1 MNLLFWTK
9 AAKANKL
16 LSQLESQYHLLQ
28 SQPLSEFPE
37 VADLQ
42 RESTQIELTK
52 IAHTHYLLRCEHTLS
67 YPFNHPRLP
76 LSPGIVVNYSDELT
90 PYDYS
95 SSYSPLYQLSSNYSN
110 FFQQALA
117 NANSVHIANRL
128 ASLSSELSHTFT
140 NPDALR
146 VADILTNGIASDEY
160 FYRGLLSKADLAVLA
175 NHFRT
180 DIIHLI

>member
-42 RESTQIELTK
+42 RESIQIELTK

-67 YPFNHPRLP
+67 YPLNHPRLP
-76 LSPGIVVNYSDELT
+76 LSPGIVAICEDHYEDHYTASYAS
-90 PYDYS
+90 PY
-95 SSYSPLYQLSSNYSN
+95 PLSSNYSN
-110 FFQQALA
+110 FFRQALA
-117 NANSVHIANRL
+117 NANSVHIADRL

-146 VADILTNGIASDEY
+146 VADILTNGITSDEY
-160 FYRGLLSKADLAVLA
+160 FYRGLLSKADLVVLA
-175 NHFRT
+175 SHFHT

>member
-16 LSQLESQYHLLQ
+16 LSKLEAQYHQLQ

-42 RESTQIELTK
+42 RESIQIELTK

-67 YPFNHPRLP
+67 YPFNHSRLP
-76 LSPGIVVNYSDELT
+76 LSPGIVVPVLSGSLLDHPTSIYISPYPISPNYSH
-90 PYDYS
+90 
-95 SSYSPLYQLSSNYSN
+95 

-117 NANSVHIANRL
+117 NANSVHTANRL

-140 NPDALR
+140 DPDALR
-146 VADILTNGIASDEY
+146 VADCLAQRIDSNEY
-160 FYRGLLSKADLAVLA
+160 FYRGPLTKADLVVLA
-175 NHFRT
+175 SHYRT

>member
-9 AAKANKL
+9 AAKADKL
-16 LSQLESQYHLLQ
+16 LSKLEAQYHQLQ

-42 RESTQIELTK
+42 RESIQIELTK

-67 YPFNHPRLP
+67 YPFNHSRLP
-76 LSPGIVVNYSDELT
+76 LSPGIVVAYLQTPPIFKNSVYTPPYPISPNYSH
-90 PYDYS
+90 
-95 SSYSPLYQLSSNYSN
+95 

-140 NPDALR
+140 DPDALR
-146 VADILTNGIASDEY
+146 VANYLAQQIDPDEY
-160 FYRGLLSKADLAVLA
+160 FYRGSLTKADLVVLA
-175 NHFRT
+175 SHYRT

>member
-9 AAKANKL
+9 AAKADKL
-16 LSQLESQYHLLQ
+16 LSKLEAQYHQLQ
-28 SQPLSEFPE
+28 SQPLSEFLE

-42 RESTQIELTK
+42 RESIQIELAK

-67 YPFNHPRLP
+67 YPFNHSRLP
-76 LSPGIVVNYSDELT
+76 LSPGIVVAYLDHDYPVT
-90 PYDYS
+90 PATWS
-95 SSYSPLYQLSSNYSN
+95 SRYQLSPNYSN

-117 NANSVHIANRL
+117 NANSVHTANRL

-146 VADILTNGIASDEY
+146 IADYLAQRSNPDEY
-160 FYRGLLSKADLAVLA
+160 FYRGSLTKADLVVLA
-175 NHFRT
+175 SHYRT

>member
-9 AAKANKL
+9 AAKADKL
-16 LSQLESQYHLLQ
+16 LSKLEAQYHQLQ

-42 RESTQIELTK
+42 RESIQIELAK

-67 YPFNHPRLP
+67 YPFNHSRLP
-76 LSPGIVVNYSDELT
+76 LSSGIVVVHPEEYYAYEYSGRYVPPYPISTNYSH
-90 PYDYS
+90 
-95 SSYSPLYQLSSNYSN
+95 

-146 VADILTNGIASDEY
+146 VADYLAQRINPDEY
-160 FYRGLLSKADLAVLA
+160 FYRGSLTKTDLVVLA
-175 NHFRT
+175 SHYYT

>member
-9 AAKANKL
+9 AAKADKL
-16 LSQLESQYHLLQ
+16 LSKLEAQYHQLQ

-42 RESTQIELTK
+42 RESIQIELTK

-67 YPFNHPRLP
+67 YPFNHSRLP
-76 LSPGIVVNYSDELT
+76 LSPGIVVAYLDHDYPVT
-90 PYDYS
+90 PATWS
-95 SSYSPLYQLSSNYSN
+95 NRYQLSPNYSH

-117 NANSVHIANRL
+117 NANYVHIANRL

-140 NPDALR
+140 DPDALR
-146 VADILTNGIASDEY
+146 VADYLAQRISSNEY
-160 FYRGLLSKADLAVLA
+160 FYRGSLTKADLVVLA
-175 NHFRT
+175 SHYRT

>member
-9 AAKANKL
+9 AAKADKL
-16 LSQLESQYHLLQ
+16 LSKLEAQYHQLQ

-42 RESTQIELTK
+42 RESIQIELTK

-67 YPFNHPRLP
+67 YPFNHSRLP
-76 LSPGIVVNYSDELT
+76 LSPGIVIICEDHYKDRYPIQYNQPYPISLNYSH
-90 PYDYS
+90 
-95 SSYSPLYQLSSNYSN
+95 

-140 NPDALR
+140 DPDALH
-146 VADILTNGIASDEY
+146 VADYLAQCASSDEY
-160 FYRGLLSKADLAVLA
+160 FYRGSLPKADLVVLA
-175 NHFRT
+175 SHYRT

>member
-42 RESTQIELTK
+42 RESIQIELTK

-67 YPFNHPRLP
+67 YPFNHSRLSF
-76 LSPGIVVNYSDELT
+76 SPGIVVTCNEVHLL
-90 PYDYS
+90 PYPL
-95 SSYSPLYQLSSNYSN
+95 SYTPLYPLSSNYSN

-160 FYRGLLSKADLAVLA
+160 FYRGLLSKADLVVLA
-175 NHFRT
+175 SHFRT